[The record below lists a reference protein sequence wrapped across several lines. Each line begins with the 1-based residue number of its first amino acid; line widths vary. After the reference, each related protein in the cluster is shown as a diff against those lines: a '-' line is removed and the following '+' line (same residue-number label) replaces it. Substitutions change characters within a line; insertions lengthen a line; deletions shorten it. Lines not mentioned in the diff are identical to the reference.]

1 MSNKLCLQI
10 NPIQYKLL
18 IISGKVDNYVLKS
31 FNEVSPGIATQE
43 NLELL
48 GTPIFKEGF
57 TPYFCL
63 PR

>member
-1 MSNKLCLQI
+1 MSNKFRLQI

-43 NLELL
+43 NLDLL
-48 GTPIFKEGF
+48 GTPIF
-57 TPYFCL
+57 
-63 PR
+63 